1 MTDRRSEPANPTRS
15 EAAAALD
22 RALARA
28 RWTILWER
36 LWPPLAS
43 IATVLGLFL
52 AASWLGLWLWL
63 PPMGRAIGLFIFA
76 MLAAAA
82 TVRLFFIRLP
92 SRHDRLY
99 RLDRISGLAHRPATA
114 IADRMA
120 GSQDDPWSAALWA
133 AHVERALLAVNR
145 LKAGLPKPRLPARDP
160 MALRALVLILVVA
173 TFFAA
178 SGERGRRVAAAFD
191 WQGVVVPANFRLDAW
206 VSPPTYTAKPPVI
219 LPGVRPGEATQAQTA
234 AVSVPVGSV
243 LIIRSSGSKA
253 PFDIVTSGGL
263 QEVVGDQR
271 PQAPAGTDERRYTIT
286 DRGTATLRGIANE
299 DVTWAFNAIPDRPP
313 TIALAK
319 DPEPQAR
326 GALQLSYKIEDD
338 YGVTEA
344 HATFALK
351 DQASAPRPLFDAPD
365 FQLVLPQARTKSGV
379 GQTTKDLT
387 EHPWAGAELNMTL
400 TAHDEAGNEGRSAP
414 FELRLP
420 ERVFVKPLARALIE
434 QRRALAL
441 DAEARDRVLIALD
454 ALAAEP
460 ERFTPETGIYLGLRA
475 IFWSLSQ
482 AKNDDQLRDVVQR
495 LWAMATQLEDGNV
508 SDAEARL
515 RQAQEA
521 LRQAL
526 ERGASDEE
534 IKKLME
540 ELRAALD
547 KFLQALAEEM
557 RKNMASQPLPEKVRE
572 ILRKSREL
580 RERTSRADEAQFEEL
595 AKEQESLRQELKSFM
610 DERRR
615 R

>member
-1 MTDRRSEPANPTRS
+1 MSEPANPTRS

-145 LKAGLPKPRLPARDP
+145 LKAGLPKPHLPARDP

-219 LPGVRPGEATQAQTA
+219 LPGVRPGEATQTQTA

-351 DQASAPRPLFDAPD
+351 DQASAPRPLFGAPD

-400 TAHDEAGNEGRSAP
+400 TALDEAGNEGRSAP